1 MKPVTT
7 SVSPSGHRIS
17 TPSQT
22 RDFSAP
28 RKLVAARTSDEYAPV
43 PTRFKPAI
51 LPQSGNS
58 PLRDSGKAA
67 GESGNFRHG
76 ARQQIFASWFESLGA
91 FGVVVIRIR
100 RFGLSAFQ

>member
-7 SVSPSGHRIS
+7 SISPSGHRIS
-17 TPSQT
+17 PPSQT

-58 PLRDSGKAA
+58 PSMTLGRLLVSPDLRAVCARSVGAGAWPAA
-67 GESGNFRHG
+67 L
-76 ARQQIFASWFESLGA
+76 LGGGG
-91 FGVVVIRIR
+91 FIQG
-100 RFGLSAFQ
+100 